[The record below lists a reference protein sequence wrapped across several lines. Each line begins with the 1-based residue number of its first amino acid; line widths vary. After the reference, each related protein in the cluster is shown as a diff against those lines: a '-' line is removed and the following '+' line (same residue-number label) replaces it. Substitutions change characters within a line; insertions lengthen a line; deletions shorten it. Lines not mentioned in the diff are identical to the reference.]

1 MGIKSTKSI
10 VVTLLAGLILTLAP
24 SASPA
29 MAAPASPA
37 VAAPGASIPSGE
49 VVCFFQTRHGF
60 IVGIRCIAF
69 RPLMPDC
76 IKCDVI
82 VVDYG
87 DVFVHDRLVDGFI
100 QLDNAARATD
110 PRVAAGYRK
119 AALDRFMTVAVATS
133 GDIMRDTG
141 FVDRKTGRFVS
152 EPRQWLTEAGAEL
165 DLGLGLLR
173 EVGLDPDGDPAVGMG
188 HIGNSY
194 QQLAHGR

>member
-24 SASPA
+24 QASPA
-29 MAAPASPA
+29 A
-37 VAAPGASIPSGE
+37 AAPGAGIPSGE

-76 IKCDVI
+76 LKCDVI
-82 VVDYG
+82 VLDYG

-119 AALDRFMTVAVATS
+119 AALDRFMTVAVAVS
-133 GDIMRDTG
+133 RDITRDTG
-141 FVDRKTGRFVS
+141 YVDRKTDRFVS
-152 EPRQWLTEAGAEL
+152 EPREWLREAGAEL
-165 DLGLGLLR
+165 DLGLSLLR
-173 EVGLDPDGDPAVGMG
+173 ETGLDPDGDPAIQLGME

-194 QQLAHGR
+194 QRMANGR